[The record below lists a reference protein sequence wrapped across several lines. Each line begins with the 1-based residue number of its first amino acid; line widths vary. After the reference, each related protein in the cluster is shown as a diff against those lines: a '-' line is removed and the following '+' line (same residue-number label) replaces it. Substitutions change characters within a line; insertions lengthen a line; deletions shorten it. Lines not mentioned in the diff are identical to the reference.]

1 MELTIKKETAQ
12 KIYPES
18 AGWFQKVLV
27 ETFGEKAF
35 KPKNFRDI
43 KTFND
48 VCLENGTTE
57 QEFNDRFEN
66 LGLDLDTIIY
76 EKMKLMVKAINQ
88 GWIPDI
94 NNTNQRKWYPYF
106 DISASGLGFSDS
118 DSHYAHARTAAGS
131 RLCFET
137 EEKSNYAG
145 TQFIEIYQQF
155 IL

>member
-106 DISASGLGFSDS
+106 DISASGLGFSLS
-118 DSHYAHARTAAGS
+118 AYGYSYSITSAGS

>member
-18 AGWFQKVLV
+18 AGWFQEVLV

-88 GWIPDI
+88 SWIPDMH
-94 NNTNQRKWYPYF
+94 NSSQRKWYPYF
-106 DISASGLGFSDS
+106 EVSASGLGFSGS
-118 DSHYAHARTAAGS
+118 GFRYPGTHAGAGS